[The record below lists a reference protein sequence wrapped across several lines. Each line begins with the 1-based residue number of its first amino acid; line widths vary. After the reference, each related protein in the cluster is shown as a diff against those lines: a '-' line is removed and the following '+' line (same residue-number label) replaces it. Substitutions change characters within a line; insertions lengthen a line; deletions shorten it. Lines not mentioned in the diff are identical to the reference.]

1 MNTVSGPDASRA
13 PTGLPDALVEILDT
27 LDAPALRDVA
37 AYVDRRIEE
46 SHTPLAERV
55 LAAADG
61 DVVDVDDRG
70 SYTLVR
76 KRLSGQAGPGADS
89 GTVALYHV
97 TWETP
102 PDGEETLRWHYLGDV
117 LELPKVACSSCGAPL
132 DERADSCPNCGH
144 ETGRLDTEE

>member
-1 MNTVSGPDASRA
+1 MSGPDAPTG

-55 LAAADG
+55 LADADVD
-61 DVVDVDDRG
+61 DVAVDDRG

-76 KRLSGQAGPGADS
+76 KRLPDQAEAGADS

-97 TWETP
+97 TRENP

-117 LELPKVACSSCGAPL
+117 VGRPKEACSSCGAPL
-132 DERADSCPNCGH
+132 DERTDSCPSCGH
-144 ETGRLDTEE
+144 EPGRPETEE